1 MESFLVIFFLLIFV
15 MIMMFVSSLSSASRN
30 AKFEFNQNEFSQ
42 AGVVISFLDG
52 SIKIGRKKYDINDV
66 KTIDSWS
73 CLSGSDARSI
83 TIYYANIETK
93 NLNKDSYKSHRNIFN
108 SIVKKFINIF
118 NFLNLNNAPYKK
130 HRKVFNNRD
139 DVERFVKRFNF
150 SLNKIKEYPQ
160 GQTYESIYTYK
171 RNDDFS
177 NCYEGVE
184 PVKKIDKPV
193 ESDKVE
199 NESSQAETDLSLSNV
214 NSYSDFRAKFISF
227 LKFLGYPESNIL
239 CNAKIGEAH
248 LNYLVSVP
256 NSNKKLAIISIQEIG
271 NDAVQ
276 IKEKLESYQQEIGY
290 LVYLLRPSKETQS
303 KYQFALEYLD
313 NNGNFAEL
321 DIEELNIQSA
331 KNIKTIPSKHIENN
345 EIHAEPNSENDYLIS
360 KRSDDSSNVNEEIVE
375 KIDKSLEPDRA
386 SEIEK
391 NYRPSLAEIDEI
403 EKKDENNSDLI
414 EPLLFAVGLLFVLG
428 VGHMFFGNGFV
439 IALSLFLMLIFLL
452 IK

>member
-1 MESFLVIFFLLIFV
+1 MESFLVISFVVIFV
-15 MIMMFVSSLSSASRN
+15 MLMMFVSSLSSASRN

-52 SIKIGRKKYDINDV
+52 SIKIGRKKYDVNDV

-73 CLSGSDARSI
+73 CLSGSDARSV

-93 NLNKDSYKSHRNIFN
+93 NLNKDSYKNHTNIFN

-118 NFLNLNNAPYKK
+118 NFLNLNNASYKK
-130 HRKVFNNRD
+130 HRKVFNDRD

-160 GQTYESIYTYK
+160 GQIYEPTYIYK

-184 PVKKIDKPV
+184 QVKKIDKPV
-193 ESDKVE
+193 ESDEIE

-214 NSYSDFRAKFISF
+214 NSNSDFQAGFISF
-227 LKFLGYPESNIL
+227 LKFLGYPASNIS
-239 CNAKIGEAH
+239 CNVKIGEAH
-248 LNYLVSVP
+248 LDYLVSVP
-256 NSNKKLAIISIQEIG
+256 NSDKKLAIISIQEIG

-276 IKEKLESYQQEIGY
+276 IKEKLESGQQEIGY
-290 LVYLLRPSKETQS
+290 LIYLLRPSKETQS

-313 NNGNFAEL
+313 SNGNFAEL

-331 KNIKTIPSKHIENN
+331 KNIKTIPSEYIENN
-345 EIHAEPNSENDYLIS
+345 EIHAEPNSENDCLTS
-360 KRSDDSSNVNEEIVE
+360 KRSD
-375 KIDKSLEPDRA
+375 KPLELDEA

-391 NYRPSLAEIDEI
+391 NYRPSLAEIEEI
-403 EKKDENNSDLI
+403 EKKDENNSGLI
-414 EPLLFAVGLLFVLG
+414 EPLLLVVGLLSVFG
-428 VGHMFFGNGFV
+428 VGYMFFGNWFV